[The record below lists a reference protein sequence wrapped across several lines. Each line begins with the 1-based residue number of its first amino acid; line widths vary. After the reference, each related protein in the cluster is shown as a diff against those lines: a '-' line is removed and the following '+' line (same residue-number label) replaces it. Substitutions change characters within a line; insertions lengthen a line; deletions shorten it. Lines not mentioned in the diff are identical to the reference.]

1 MWPGWSGWR
10 PWDLCYAWKGWRRC
24 KGLGV
29 RCWAFPW
36 GPGAALPFWLDLSK
50 EGLGLGEVLGAA
62 EEKVLG
68 DVVEGDWTVLGGKRG
83 QETWAWTRAGAT
95 VGRGPGHQ
103 DDIREGERDSGF
115 LG

>member
-1 MWPGWSGWR
+1 MHGRGGGDARGWGFAVGPFPGDR
-10 PWDLCYAWKGWRRC
+10 
-24 KGLGV
+24 
-29 RCWAFPW
+29 
-36 GPGAALPFWLDLSK
+36 GAALPFWLDLSK

-68 DVVEGDWTVLGGKRG
+68 DVVEGDWTVLGGKWG
-83 QETWAWTRAGAT
+83 QEKRAWTRAGAT
-95 VGRGPGHQ
+95 GGRGPGHQ